1 MGIKDNLVAL
11 FVNSGTADCESLQS
25 IYGPKVEANQTDL
38 AYLKKVID
46 IMKMMKCTESEA
58 YLQASLLCLQDGTDS
73 RSCYRMCISG
83 IQER

>member
-38 AYLKKVID
+38 AYLKKSNRYHEND
-46 IMKMMKCTESEA
+46 EMYRKRS
-58 YLQASLLCLQDGTDS
+58 LSASIFLRL
-73 RSCYRMCISG
+73 
-83 IQER
+83 

>member
-38 AYLKKVID
+38 AYLKVID
-46 IMKMMKCTESEA
+46 IMKMMRCTQSE
-58 YLQASLLCLQDGTDS
+58 LSASIFLRL
-73 RSCYRMCISG
+73 
-83 IQER
+83 